1 MPTSTSTDF
10 MHYQL
15 RQPLGEG
22 GFGQV
27 FEAWDSKLCRSVAV
41 KRLKHLGTP
50 GHSALLM
57 KEARLAAS
65 LRHAA
70 FVKVHAIE
78 DDGDGQS
85 IVMELVHGQT
95 LRQLLRTAPPALPV
109 VLAMVRQVAQAM
121 QEAHAN
127 GLAHGDL
134 KPSNLMVQAD
144 ASVRIL
150 DFGLA
155 AHTDDQATTSL
166 MQGDPQG
173 TISYMAPERL
183 TGAPIS
189 AASDVYALG
198 VVLYELWTGARP
210 FAQLNGLALAA
221 AQMQSSSDQW
231 PFPPDG
237 PPAAAALVRAMTAR
251 AASARLPGMAAVVER
266 IDALAGD
273 VPAVA
278 LSSPPT
284 PAPVATTAAGA
295 RTRTGAWLGTRKHL
309 IAAASVLLV
318 ALVVT
323 WQSAPYWPMWQDA
336 MRPYSASQEM
346 KQGLEALRLF
356 DLPGEL
362 DLAEQHFNR
371 VLAHDGEHAGASA
384 GLALVYA
391 YRYLSNEEDEVWWR
405 KADASAQLA
414 LQRDQQLA
422 LAHVAQ
428 ARVLELHDKKAQ
440 ALVEVDRALLLDPNN
455 LFGLVAKVSILRGL
469 GRTADAKAE
478 AQTGARLYP
487 QETSF
492 PHFIGQFLYVEHDYA
507 GAEVAYRLAI
517 RLRPDSSGAYASL
530 YRALV
535 AQNRDAAALQALQE
549 GLQLRPSAMLY
560 TNLGNA
566 LFQRADY
573 AGAAAAFE
581 NAVAPDKG
589 GMPAY
594 YLNWANLGDALLWI
608 PGRKEQARHAYDK
621 AIALLAPR
629 LARAPDDITSVSR
642 MGLYLA
648 RSGKRGEAQAAIA
661 HALALA
667 PQNAGVRFRAGL
679 AYELIGERAA
689 AIAQLVQAR
698 ALGYAVKNIDS
709 EPDLAALR
717 RDARYPQD

>member
-1 MPTSTSTDF
+1 MPTTTATDF
-10 MHYQL
+10 KHYQL
-15 RQPLGEG
+15 RQALGEG

-41 KRLKHLGTP
+41 KRLKTLGAP
-50 GHSALLM
+50 GQPALLL

-65 LRHAA
+65 LSHAA

-78 DDGDGQS
+78 EDGDGQS

-95 LRQLLRTAPPALPV
+95 LRQWLRAAPPALADA
-109 VLAMVRQVAQAM
+109 LAMVRQVAQAM
-121 QEAHAN
+121 QEAHAS

-134 KPSNLMVQAD
+134 KPSNLMLQAD
-144 ASVRIL
+144 GSVRIL

-155 AHTDDQATTSL
+155 AHTDDQVTTSL

-210 FAQLNGLALAA
+210 FAHLNGLALAA
-221 AQMQSSSDQW
+221 AQMQSSSGQW
-231 PFPPDG
+231 PFPAD
-237 PPAAAALVRAMTAR
+237 AAPQAVALVRAMTA
-251 AASARLPGMAAVVER
+251 SVPGQRLPGMSAVIDG
-266 IDALAGD
+266 IDALAGGTRARLAP
-273 VPAVA
+273 PA
-278 LSSPPT
+278 SPPR
-284 PAPVATTAAGA
+284 AGA
-295 RTRTGAWLGTRKHL
+295 RARAWLGARKRA
-309 IAAASVLLV
+309 IGGACVLLL
-318 ALVVT
+318 ALGGA
-323 WQSAPYWPMWQDA
+323 WQSAPYWPVWQDA
-336 MRPYSASQEM
+336 MRPYAPSQEM

-371 VLAHDGEHAGASA
+371 ILAHDGEHAGASA

-414 LQRDQQLA
+414 IQRDSQLA

-440 ALVEVDRALLLDPNN
+440 ALVAVDRALLLDPNN
-455 LFGLVAKVSILRGL
+455 LYGLIAKVSILRGL
-469 GRTADAKAE
+469 GRTADAKAVA
-478 AQTGARLYP
+478 AQGARLYP

-492 PHFIGQFLYVEHDYA
+492 PHFIGQFLYVERDYA
-507 GAEVAYRLAI
+507 GAEAAYRLAI

-535 AQNRDAAALQALQE
+535 AQNRDDAALQALQE

-581 NAVAPDKG
+581 NAVTPGKG

-621 AIALLAPR
+621 AVALLAPR
-629 LARAPDDITSVSR
+629 LARAPDDVTSVSR
-642 MGLYLA
+642 MGLYQA
-648 RSGKRGEAQAAIA
+648 RSGRRAEAQAAIA

-667 PQNAGVRFRAGL
+667 PQNAGVHFRAGL
-679 AYELIGERAA
+679 AYELVGERAA

-698 ALGYAVKNIDS
+698 ALGYPARNIDS